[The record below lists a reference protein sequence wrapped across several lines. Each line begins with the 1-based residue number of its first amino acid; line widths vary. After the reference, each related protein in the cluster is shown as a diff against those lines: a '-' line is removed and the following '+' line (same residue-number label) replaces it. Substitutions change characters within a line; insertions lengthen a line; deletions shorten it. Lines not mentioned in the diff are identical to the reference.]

1 MSEKKYLELIA
12 KMEEKL
18 KSIKAEEEINQ
29 KGIFRDG
36 KTFSNQERVTTL
48 SNVRLIEIS
57 SSLMIPLELLGVLKQ
72 KLKKHKG
79 FKLYLHH
86 LISRYEIHIMNGIIP
101 NYSNVT
107 TKYQEKDQC
116 LVKVGIRPWGS
127 DWAELQLL
135 RCSNGL
141 SMSGIFVYL
150 LKADSLDFA
159 KAVSEYLIKAGIPS
173 IPNLDLF
180 GEMRLENRK
189 FFFSRVFRYHENIYS

>member
-1 MSEKKYLELIA
+1 MNEGKYLELMA

-18 KSIKAEEEINQ
+18 KSINAEEEVNR
-29 KGIFRDG
+29 KGIFKDG
-36 KTFSNQERVTTL
+36 KTFSNLERVATQ

-57 SSLMIPLELLGVLKQ
+57 SSLMIPLEWQGILKK
-72 KLKKHKG
+72 KLKKYKG

-86 LISRYEIHIMNGIIP
+86 LISRYEIHIINGLIP

-107 TKYQEKDQC
+107 TKYQEKDQG
-116 LVKVGIRPWGS
+116 LIKVGIRPWGS

-135 RCSNGL
+135 RCSHGL
-141 SMSGIFVYL
+141 SMSAIFVYL

-159 KAVSEYLIKAGIPS
+159 KTVSEYLVKAGIPS

-180 GEMRLENRK
+180 GEMHLENGK
-189 FFFSRVFRYHENIYS
+189 FFFSKVFRYHENIYS